1 MGELARFEV
10 KDNIGILTLS
20 RPPVNAVNSQ
30 MKIECAEVFESV
42 NESRTDVHAI
52 ILCSDQKGFCGG
64 ADTKEGWHA
73 PPTPERMKIADLINR
88 MQTAIHRCNVPV
100 IAAVN
105 GFCVGMGFAMASLC
119 DVIIAEKD
127 AWFMFPE
134 VNVGT
139 VGGPAWLTRIM
150 PEKMARYYLLTGD
163 KIPAEEMFR
172 LGCVYKVVEKEAL
185 MDTAMEIARKLAGKY
200 PPTLWAIK
208 TMMNLTEREQAD
220 VVEVTGRM
228 RLFGNRTIL
237 EGDPNKKEMTAAF
250 NEHRQPVYDLS
261 YLEIQQKKLLEYK

>member
-1 MGELARFEV
+1 MGEVTRFEV
-10 KDNIGILTLS
+10 KDHIGILTLS

-30 MKIECAEVFESV
+30 MKLECTEVFESV

-73 PPTPERMKIADLINR
+73 PPTPERLKIADLINR
-88 MQTAIHRCNVPV
+88 MQNAIFKCNVPV

-105 GFCVGMGFAMASLC
+105 GFCVGMGFAMASIC
-119 DVIIAEKD
+119 DVIVAEKN

-163 KIPAEEMFR
+163 KIPAAEMYR
-172 LGCVYKVVEKEAL
+172 LGCVYKVVEKEEL
-185 MDTAMEIARKLAGKY
+185 MDTAMEIAKKLTAKY
-200 PPTLWAIK
+200 PPTLWTIK
-208 TMMNLTEREQAD
+208 TMMNLTERELQD

-237 EGDPNKKEMTAAF
+237 EGDPNKKEMTNAF

-261 YLEIQQKKLLEYK
+261 YLEIQQKKLQDYK